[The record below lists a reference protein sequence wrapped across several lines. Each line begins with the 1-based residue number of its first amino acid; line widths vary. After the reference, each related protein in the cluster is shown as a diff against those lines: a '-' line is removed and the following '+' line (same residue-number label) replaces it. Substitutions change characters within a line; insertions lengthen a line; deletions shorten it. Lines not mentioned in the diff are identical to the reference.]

1 MIKTSKQL
9 KDLVGN
15 RAHGDSAK
23 SMLFLRNYAM
33 ERFLER
39 LSASKYRNC
48 FILKGGMLISAMVG
62 IDSRA
67 TMDIDTTLRNYPL
80 NCESAEQIVR
90 QIADVEIDDK
100 ISFVIK
106 KTEEIMEDSEYQGV
120 RLSLDAYLDKTRI
133 PLKIDISTSDVI
145 TPCEISFSYQ
155 LMFENRTIPLLAY
168 PPETVLAEK
177 LETILSRGEANTRLR
192 DFYDVYILQR
202 EDFVVTPDALRYAL
216 LATCR
221 TRGHEDLLHTYASI
235 LDGVRQSSAMRTQW
249 MKYQTDFDYAAGIT
263 WDTVLDTVETLCM
276 KTLDDHAFG
285 DELPQEESQFEM
297 HLL

>member
-1 MIKTSKQL
+1 
-9 KDLVGN
+9 
-15 RAHGDSAK
+15 
-23 SMLFLRNYAM
+23 
-33 ERFLER
+33 
-39 LSASKYRNC
+39 
-48 FILKGGMLISAMVG
+48 MLISAMVG

-221 TRGHEDLLHTYASI
+221 KRGHEDLLQTYASI
-235 LDGVRQSSAMRTQW
+235 LDRVRQSDTMRTQW
-249 MKYQTDFDYAAGIT
+249 MKYQSDFDYAAGIT

-276 KTLDDHAFG
+276 KTLDAPVFG

>member
-1 MIKTSKQL
+1 
-9 KDLVGN
+9 
-15 RAHGDSAK
+15 
-23 SMLFLRNYAM
+23 
-33 ERFLER
+33 
-39 LSASKYRNC
+39 
-48 FILKGGMLISAMVG
+48 
-62 IDSRA
+62 
-67 TMDIDTTLRNYPL
+67 
-80 NCESAEQIVR
+80 
-90 QIADVEIDDK
+90 
-100 ISFVIK
+100 
-106 KTEEIMEDSEYQGV
+106 MEDSEYQGV

-133 PLKIDISTSDVI
+133 PLKIDISTGDVI

-177 LETILSRGEANTRLR
+177 LETILSRGAANTRLR

-221 TRGHEDLLHTYASI
+221 KRGHEDLLHTYASI
-235 LDGVRQSSAMRTQW
+235 LNGVRQSGAMRTQW